1 MPDDDYEEVIVGDCN
16 RYPVVNKN
24 SKEIEDLL
32 QEIDFNMTWA
42 GIVDG
47 RTNEIVLRL
56 VKVLKLMNNI

>member
-32 QEIDFNMTWA
+32 QEIDFNMLWA
-42 GIVDG
+42 DIMG
-47 RTNEIVLRL
+47 RYSGLGAPM
-56 VKVLKLMNNI
+56 K